1 MKWIDFLFAWVMVA
15 LGVVSCA
22 FTFRA
27 HGFSSLAPYY
37 GGLFIVLAGLVNVV
51 RAQIGK
57 STGLMRITASFANI
71 IVLIP
76 ASANTVTMRTVLR
89 QNPQVPVL
97 AIAAL
102 IELLFS
108 FQS

>member
-1 MKWIDFLFAWVMVA
+1 MKWIDYLFGWIMVA
-15 LGVVSCA
+15 LGIVTCA

-27 HGFSSLAPYY
+27 HGFSGLSPYY
-37 GGLFIVLAGLVNVV
+37 TGLFIVLAGLVNVA
-51 RAQIGK
+51 RTQSGK
-57 STGLMRITASFANI
+57 SVSLMRLTALFANV

-76 ASANTVTMRTVLR
+76 AIANTVTLRAVLR
-89 QNPQVPVL
+89 QNPQVPLL

-108 FQS
+108 FA